1 MNVFKRRIKVKDE
14 RIENV
19 RNQIYKEMYYVV
31 LAICFVSMVVTIYK
45 YGYDVNEFIL
55 ELLILFLGG
64 VYYLARSIYLGVFWD
79 EVEMH
84 DRTSKTP
91 MSTKTI
97 YRGIGFAL
105 IIAILMGINSAF
117 NYADTST
124 QGLLY
129 FGLVLFVSVVIYLPI
144 FLLLFGVTFLRRK
157 SVEKIRRMIKNSRCI
172 LLKNIKLKL
181 PDSKKTC
188 RKKS

>member
-1 MNVFKRRIKVKDE
+1 MLNKMYNKIIEQMGGESEMNVFKRRIKVKDE

-31 LAICFVSMVVTIYK
+31 LVICFVSMVVTIYK
-45 YGYDVNEFIL
+45 YGHDVNEFIL

-144 FLLLFGVTFLRRK
+144 FLLLFGGIYFLAK
-157 SVEKIRRMIKNSRCI
+157 KISLKNST
-172 LLKNIKLKL
+172 
-181 PDSKKTC
+181 DDKK
-188 RKKS
+188 